1 MILNR
6 SSLILILLIP
16 FGRLIAQNSY
26 PCDSVAT
33 SIIQFQTRIEHINYT
48 DPELITLHYLFVL
61 DLENE
66 INSFYQNRIYKLD
79 QCPGVEFYKVIDQTD
94 ACRNKIQFLKDT
106 LYKLKDRVDQ
116 MFYDDANLEYQL
128 QNYKKALY
136 FIDRSLEFKPL
147 QVNPLLLKNEILFSM
162 KNYETCI
169 EVLDLLYHE
178 VNLDRDQEIRTLEFN
193 MKFYE
198 ALYHQGD
205 SLIKID
211 KATDAYEIF
220 NTLETFCNKMPSGY
234 CNDDYYHGILRSK
247 VGVYESYL
255 KIASVAKE
263 RQNGEMEQKFL
274 QYAKEYLESNP
285 ELVNE
290 LNWKQNEVQVE
301 KKDTIILIKPIVKN
315 IQKEVT
321 SKKEKKKETV
331 KNEPKKSVTKKEI
344 EKNKE
349 IINTEKDETIDSTLL
364 RYKEYQDFVKQ
375 GIDLC
380 INEKFE
386 QAFEIFLQAEEM
398 EKCNCFQ
405 IDGRV
410 SIFIRELRK
419 YKSEN
424 KL

>member
-1 MILNR
+1 LILNR
-6 SSLILILLIP
+6 FSFFLILLIP
-16 FGRLIAQNSY
+16 FGRLVAQNSF
-26 PCDSVAT
+26 PCDSVTAT
-33 SIIQFQTRIEHINYT
+33 IKQFQSRIDRINYT
-48 DPELITLHYLFVL
+48 DPELITLHYLFVI

-79 QCPGVEFYKVIDQTD
+79 QCSGVEFYKIIDQTD

-106 LYKLKDRVDQ
+106 LFQLKDRVDQ

-136 FIDRSLEFKPL
+136 YIDRSLEFKPL
-147 QVNPLLLKNEILFSM
+147 QINALLLKNEILFSM
-162 KNYETCI
+162 QTYTSCI
-169 EVLDLLYHE
+169 EVLDILYHE
-178 VNLDRDQEIRTLEFN
+178 VTLDRDQEIRTLEFN
-193 MKFYE
+193 MRFYE

-290 LNWKQNEVQVE
+290 LNWKKNEIQVE
-301 KKDTIILIKPIVKN
+301 KKDTIILTKPIVNN
-315 IQKEVT
+315 IQKEVP
-321 SKKEKKKETV
+321 SKKEKKKEPV
-331 KNEPKKSVTKKEI
+331 KKEPTKSI
-344 EKNKE
+344 NKKVPLKSKE
-349 IINTEKDETIDSTLL
+349 IIITRKEESIDSTLI
-364 RYKEYQDFVKQ
+364 RYQEYQELVKQ

-380 INEKFE
+380 IKENFE
-386 QAFEIFLQAEEM
+386 QAFEIFLQAEDM

-410 SIFIRELRK
+410 SIFLRELRK

>member
-6 SSLILILLIP
+6 FSFFLILLIP
-16 FGRLIAQNSY
+16 FGRLVAQNSF
-26 PCDSVAT
+26 PCDSVTAT
-33 SIIQFQTRIEHINYT
+33 IDQFQTRIDRINYT
-48 DPELITLHYLFVL
+48 DPELITLHYLFVI

-106 LYKLKDRVDQ
+106 LFQLKDRVDQ
-116 MFYDDANLEYQL
+116 MFYDDAYLEYQL

-136 FIDRSLEFKPL
+136 LIDRSLEFKPL

-162 KNYETCI
+162 KQYETCI
-169 EVLDLLYHE
+169 EVLDILYHE
-178 VNLDRDQEIRTLEFN
+178 VILNRDQEIRTLEFN

-211 KATDAYEIF
+211 KATDAFEIF
-220 NTLETFCNKMPSGY
+220 TTLETFCNKMPSGY

-263 RQNGEMEQKFL
+263 RQNADMEQKFL

-290 LNWKQNEVQVE
+290 LNWKQNEIQVE
-301 KKDTIILIKPIVKN
+301 KKDTIIFTKPIVNNTQNEGVSKKGKKKDPVK
-315 IQKEVT
+315 KETTEGV
-321 SKKEKKKETV
+321 SKKESLKKKETIIV
-331 KNEPKKSVTKKEI
+331 RKE
-344 EKNKE
+344 EQ
-349 IINTEKDETIDSTLL
+349 IDSTLIKYQQYQEL
-364 RYKEYQDFVKQ
+364 VKE

-410 SIFIRELRK
+410 SIFLRELRK
-419 YKSEN
+419 YKNEN